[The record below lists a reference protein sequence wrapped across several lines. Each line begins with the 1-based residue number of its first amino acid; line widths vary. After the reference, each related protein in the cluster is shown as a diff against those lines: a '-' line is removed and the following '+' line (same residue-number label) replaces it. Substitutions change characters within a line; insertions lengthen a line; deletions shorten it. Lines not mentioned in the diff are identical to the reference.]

1 MSNYIGN
8 YNPYGKYEKQ
18 VLTGFNG
25 QTTEF
30 DLIYAVGTNTSILVM
45 YNGYVLSP
53 GVGYE
58 LANGSRKI
66 KFFTAPMS
74 EDDINIIY
82 LGKELTI
89 PRIAGIEN
97 GDNSV
102 AVDADNNTVIYGN
115 YWMPYIDNAIS
126 IGSFPDGSGDGEASL
141 NRIKNINTSCLTLA
155 NNSNFSTQI
164 VAADTQNKNT
174 KWIFPAGNTV
184 TPNTNLAINS
194 VVTTDNLVTI
204 TLAGSE
210 DASGNYETQDNK
222 QTSFFINEN
231 SYYYPPDPENPDF
244 PHNPSNKNTAY
255 PSMSAVSELVKDVSD
270 TINTTYNPL
279 LVSINLMPYFER
291 YETEINTVTN
301 SYIYQIPSGRTVL
314 ENSVMVFLNGV
325 LLRPG
330 NNYDYQISISDTITI
345 TLVNTPSVISSL
357 TVTYWYRAS

>member
-18 VLTGFNG
+18 VLTGLDG
-25 QTTEF
+25 QTAEF
-30 DLIYAVGTNTSILVM
+30 DLTYAVGTNTAILVM
-45 YNGYVLSP
+45 YNGYVLTP

-58 LANGSRKI
+58 LASGSRKI
-66 KFFTAPMS
+66 KFFTPPMA

-115 YWMPYIDNAIS
+115 YWMPYTDNVIS

-184 TPNTNLAINS
+184 TSNTNLAINS

-222 QTSFFINEN
+222 KTSFFIDADN
-231 SYYYPPDPENPDF
+231 YYYPPDPENPDVT
-244 PHNPSNKNTAY
+244 HNPSNKDTAY
-255 PSMSAVSELVKDVSD
+255 PSMSAVSDLVKDVSD
-270 TINTTYNPL
+270 TINTAYSPL
-279 LVSINLMPYFER
+279 LTSITLMPFFER
-291 YETEINTVTN
+291 YEKEVSTTSG
-301 SYIYQIPSGRTVL
+301 SYIYQIPSGRTVI
-314 ENSVMVFLNGV
+314 ENSIMVFLNGV

-330 NNYDYQISISDTITI
+330 SSYDYQISVSDTITI
-345 TLVNTPSVISSL
+345 TLLHTPTVASNL